1 MKKFKGAL
9 FVAAVFAGIAA
20 AGQVGSI
27 HAAAPYVGTVNY
39 VKPYGIALWNGYGS
53 NKAYAGRKLT
63 AGSRW
68 ATYKAVQ
75 ADDGNIYFNLGGNQY
90 IAGNYLDLNN
100 EYSTQ
105 AMKGVVKINYVPGYG
120 IMIWKNAGG
129 TGALNKYLKHGTY
142 WRLLSRAVVNGH
154 TWYNLGGNQWLDSKY
169 AILMDDYTRGPK
181 TYGQN
186 APTIN
191 TGDQGSSTNGN
202 GGTGSGSGSTTGG
215 GSSTG
220 TNTGNTSGNQGS
232 STGSTTGSGST
243 GSDSQGGSSTT
254 GSGSQGGSETSGTAK
269 VEPLSVDDA
278 LYHKNPDLP
287 AGEGG
292 VMIMPVNSLY
302 KYSFI
307 AAGYM
312 VTGKVGS
319 TFTVKLP
326 DKINWT
332 FNGTNADYK
341 PSDTGTI
348 TGTIKKT
355 GWDSIDVPYDQ
366 INAQTLSLS
375 TLQQWA
381 YQTMDDYRSTHGLP
395 ALRHSSTLQNQ
406 VQQYASIGALHPY
419 GVVVTPYQQTDIDQ
433 DTYSHFKNYFNEDWV
448 NMFNLDAIAKVTGSG
463 SYGVAVGFD
472 SGTRSYE
479 FFWMYRADQN

>member
-142 WRLLSRAVVNGH
+142 WRVLSRAVVNGH

-232 STGSTTGSGST
+232 STGSTTGSGSSDT
-243 GSDSQGGSSTT
+243 DSGST
-254 GSGSQGGSETSGTAK
+254 GSGSTSGTTTSDGVQIK
-269 VEPLSVDDA
+269 PLTVDQA
-278 LYHKNPDLP
+278 SNLTETLP
-287 AGEGG
+287 AGQGG
-292 VMIMPVNSLY
+292 LVIMPTNSLY
-302 KYSFI
+302 RFNYI
-307 AAGYM
+307 APGYV
-312 VTGKVGS
+312 VTGPVGS
-319 TFTVKLP
+319 KFTVTLP
-326 DKINWT
+326 EKVNWT
-332 FNGTNADYK
+332 FNGNNANYK
-341 PSDTGTI
+341 PTDTNVI
-348 TGTIKKT
+348 TGTIKKA
-355 GWDSIDVPYDQ
+355 GWDHIDVSYDQ
-366 INAQTLSLS
+366 INAQTLSLA
-375 TLQQWA
+375 TMQQWG
-381 YQTMDDYRSTHGLP
+381 YQAMDEYRSAHGLP
-395 ALRHSSTLQNQ
+395 ALRHSSTLQNNA
-406 VQQYASIGALHPY
+406 QQLATIDAPQGY
-419 GVVVTPYQQTDIDQ
+419 GVVLTPYTQSDLDK
-433 DTYSHFKNYFNEDWV
+433 DTYSYFKDYFNRDWMD
-448 NMFNLDAIAKVTGSG
+448 MFNLSTIADAQGSG
-463 SYGVAVGFD
+463 SYGVAVNYD
-472 SGTRSYE
+472 SNTRTYE
-479 FFWMYRADQN
+479 YYWMYRADQN